1 MKRNLLL
8 EDRKRLFW
16 ALQLGGWAAWG
27 LFGKFLYTWSWG
39 EDLPPGYA
47 YYVALITGIGILLT
61 LGLRALYHVLWDKN
75 LWLRGLGFV
84 GGSAAAG
91 LLWFKS
97 REFIYGNWF
106 KPEKDMSKWLE
117 ELGPAAEYIESIYFI
132 ENYFR
137 SISVIVAWSV
147 IYFAIKYYR
156 LFQEV
161 RASAL
166 KSSAMAHEAQLKM
179 LRYQLNPHFLFNT
192 LNALST
198 LILERQIDPANRVV
212 SKLSNFLRYSL
223 DNDPMQ
229 KITLEQEITALMLYL
244 DIEKVRFEERLQLEI
259 DVEGDATRALIP
271 SLLLQPLV
279 ENAIKYGIAKSDEAG
294 HLRIAARVFAG
305 ELLIELSD
313 DGPGVELVDGQIPDS
328 NGLGVGNTRERL
340 QELYGSQHSFKLK
353 NTDPHGLTV
362 NIRIPFETHDGGM
375 AK

>member
-1 MKRNLLL
+1 MKRDFLL

-16 ALQLGGWAAWG
+16 TLQLGGWAAWG
-27 LFGKFLYTWSWG
+27 LFGKYLYTWSWG
-39 EDLPPGYA
+39 EDLPPAYA
-47 YYVALITGIGILLT
+47 LYVALITGIGILLT
-61 LGLRALYHVLWDKN
+61 LGLRYLYHALWQKK
-75 LWLRGLGFV
+75 LWVRGLGFL
-84 GGSAAAG
+84 GGSAVAG
-91 LLWFKS
+91 ALWFKS
-97 REFIYGNWF
+97 REFIYGTWF
-106 KPEKDMSKWLE
+106 KPEKEMGEWLKD
-117 ELGPAAEYIESIYFI
+117 LGPAAETIESIYFL

-137 SISVIVAWSV
+137 SISLMVAWSV
-147 IYFAIKYYR
+147 IYFSVKYYR

-198 LILERQIDPANRVV
+198 LILDRQIEPANRMV

-229 KITLEQEITALMLYL
+229 KITLDQEISALKLYL

-259 DVEGDATRALIP
+259 DVEDEARRAMIP

-279 ENAIKYGIAKSDEAG
+279 ENAIKYGIARSNDAG

-313 DGPGVELVDGQIPDS
+313 DGPGVELVEGQIPDA
-328 NGLGVGNTRERL
+328 NGVGLRNTRERL
-340 QELYGSQHSFKLK
+340 NELYGSRHSFQLGK
-353 NTDPHGLTV
+353 TDPHGLTV
-362 NIRIPFETHDGGM
+362 NIRIPFEARG
-375 AK
+375 